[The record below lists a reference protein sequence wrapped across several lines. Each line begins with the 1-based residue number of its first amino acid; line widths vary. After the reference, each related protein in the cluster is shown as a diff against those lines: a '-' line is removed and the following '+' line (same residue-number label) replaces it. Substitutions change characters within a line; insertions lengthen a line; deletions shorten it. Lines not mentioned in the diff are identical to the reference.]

1 MKKRVISAIVA
12 LIICIPLLIIG
23 GYPFYIGV
31 SVLSVI
37 GYYEIIN
44 LKERERKIPLF
55 IKLLG
60 LVTYLMIVLDNVV
73 NSNIFLIG
81 GHPDLIYNA

>member
-73 NSNIFLIG
+73 NSNIFLI
-81 GHPDLIYNA
+81 DYN